1 MTSIKELP
9 KTNMF
14 IDPALYT
21 FDEYKKIA
29 GMKIDEY
36 GDEYYHR
43 SGAYSSTLAEL
54 NQYPKDDYS
63 RLISNIKKKGIDFVV
78 KAQVVDYMQKPWFK
92 YESNHKPIIIN
103 GVHQQLTQEEKEL
116 ALKGKERYL
125 YHFAIFNEQNEC
137 VALTQEEYGCLLV
150 RVAAE
155 YKGFGLGPYL
165 VGLHRKYFPDA
176 DSGGFTVPGINNL
189 LKVHTQFVKDYL
201 ASGKYSKLVKDKVL
215 TIDKVKE
222 ITKYVDKVPT
232 KSNLASDTPIMSGK
246 VQIFHEDTKSAE
258 WVVYDEAISE
268 LMEKADTHQSIDYWV
283 EKCLLACHYNE
294 PIYRNKKL
302 RSILRFGK
310 YKNENV
316 KLHMVKLACS
326 YDIHKNGI
334 TEFIIPKDELS
345 SVESLFE
352 NTKQSDSSTVI
363 SKFKSEYII
372 EDDILDALSKREQS
386 FRKTFDKYDE
396 FKTKL
401 WELGASEIK

>member
-1 MTSIKELP
+1 M
-9 KTNMF
+9 
-14 IDPALYT
+14 
-21 FDEYKKIA
+21 
-29 GMKIDEY
+29 
-36 GDEYYHR
+36 
-43 SGAYSSTLAEL
+43 
-54 NQYPKDDYS
+54 
-63 RLISNIKKKGIDFVV
+63 
-78 KAQVVDYMQKPWFK
+78 
-92 YESNHKPIIIN
+92 
-103 GVHQQLTQEEKEL
+103 
-116 ALKGKERYL
+116 
-125 YHFAIFNEQNEC
+125 
-137 VALTQEEYGCLLV
+137 

-155 YKGFGLGPYL
+155 YKGFGFGPYL

-176 DSGGFTVPGINNL
+176 NSGGFTLPCITNL

-201 ASGKYSKLVKDKVL
+201 ASGKYSKLVRDKVL

-222 ITKYVDKVPT
+222 ITKYVDNVQT
-232 KSNLASDTPIMSGK
+232 KSTLAADTPIMSGR

-258 WVVYDEAISE
+258 WIVYDEAISE
-268 LMEKADTHQSIDYWV
+268 LMVKADTHQSVDYLV

-334 TEFIIPKDELS
+334 TEFIIPKDKLS

-352 NTKQSDSSTVI
+352 NTIPSDSSTII
-363 SKFKSEYII
+363 SQFKSEYII
-372 EDDILDALSKREQS
+372 SEDILDALSTREQS